1 MARAFYYDV
10 EGKELGPVSGRE
22 LLNLRAR
29 GAIGAD
35 TWVRREDSD
44 TWRPFRSVDLR
55 EEERKERA
63 AGPLRL
69 LLRVLLRNRGPK
81 TLVVTLLVLFVLLA
95 MLAMAAVFLWPLLLL
110 LLVWLFIFNVIRMK

>member
-29 GAIGAD
+29 GAIAAD

-69 LLRVLLRNRGPK
+69 LLRMLLRNRGPK
-81 TLVVTLLVLFVLLA
+81 TLVVTLLVLFVMLA
-95 MLAMAAVFLWPLLLL
+95 MLAMAAVFLWPLLLV